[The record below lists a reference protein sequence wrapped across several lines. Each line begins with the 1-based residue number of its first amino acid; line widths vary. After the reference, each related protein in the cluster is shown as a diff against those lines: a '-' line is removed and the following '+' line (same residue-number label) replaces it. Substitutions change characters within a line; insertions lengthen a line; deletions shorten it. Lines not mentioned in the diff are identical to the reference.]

1 MATDVAARGL
11 HVPFVDNVVHFQVPR
26 TPELYLHRIGRSAR
40 LSTTGHSMSIV
51 GPEEVKD
58 FKRIVAALKAEL
70 SVYKPLRSEM
80 AQS

>member
-1 MATDVAARGL
+1 
-11 HVPFVDNVVHFQVPR
+11 
-26 TPELYLHRIGRSAR
+26 
-40 LSTTGHSMSIV
+40 MSIV